1 MWTGQ
6 KVADLTPDE
15 LRQAHAAGYEP
26 NPHEPYLIGRDPRRM
41 TIDEIEVIGH
51 QPMSPMQAIRAKCLD
66 CCGPGANIR
75 SWRDAAF
82 DGAGTNCAFRPSR
95 DLRAGGRSALAAAT
109 AVDAPQR
116 SSRTV
121 PPAQGL
127 SCAFPKQAR
136 TQLSPGMKLVPFHFS
151 MVPALLSLVMHFAK
165 PML

>member
-75 SWRDAAF
+75 SWRRAAF

-95 DLRAGGRSALAAAT
+95 DLRAGG
-109 AVDAPQR
+109 
-116 SSRTV
+116 
-121 PPAQGL
+121 G
-127 SCAFPKQAR
+127 
-136 TQLSPGMKLVPFHFS
+136 
-151 MVPALLSLVMHFAK
+151 
-165 PML
+165 